1 MAGGGVTGVPS
12 IAVFF
17 PPTYNGAYP
26 FHLTPASSQLH
37 RPSPPSPLSSTAQRH
52 HLSPSS
58 TAEIRHRVAPPSS
71 LESAAVIPKY
81 RSKVKWN
88 PKTETTVPSNPM
100 VEKLKQLARG
110 SMKVGTQLPDSQWGL
125 VFLSKMLLLLYC
137 MTGMVNG
144 KDHFYDFVA
153 KKEPLLMKNHTRNE
167 ITSNKGKEFGEEPNP
182 KGRGSKQ
189 NRKTAHTADID
200 SNGVCLCLC
209 MQLKETNFTKLC
221 ITSSVLTVND
231 SFPGPTIHVR
241 KGDTAFVNVHNHGT
255 YGGHNSL

>member
-1 MAGGGVTGVPS
+1 MWHGRGGVSLGVPS
-12 IAVFF
+12 IAIFF

-37 RPSPPSPLSSTAQRH
+37 CPLPPSPLSSTAQRH

-71 LESAAVIPKY
+71 LESATVIPKY

-125 VFLSKMLLLLYC
+125 VFLSKMLLLLLLLYC

-144 KDHFYDFVA
+144 KDHFYDFV
-153 KKEPLLMKNHTRNE
+153 
-167 ITSNKGKEFGEEPNP
+167 
-182 KGRGSKQ
+182 
-189 NRKTAHTADID
+189 DID